1 MDNIP
6 WHAYYFQ
13 SLKISSPPV
22 LTEVIEAQSM
32 VDAAKTAATHM
43 GRLARV
49 EIASP
54 IWEAPQACTILA
66 SEEQREAHAGRIGN

>member
-1 MDNIP
+1 VDNIP
-6 WHAYYFQ
+6 WHAFYFE
-13 SLKISSPPV
+13 SFKNTSPPV

-32 VDAAKTAATHM
+32 TEAAKIATMHM

-54 IWEAPQACTILA
+54 IWVEPQACTILA
-66 SEEQREAHAGRIGN
+66 SEEQREAHAGRFSN

>member
-1 MDNIP
+1 VDNIP

-13 SLKISSPPV
+13 SPKNSSPPV
-22 LTEVIEAQSM
+22 LSEVIEAQSM
-32 VDAAKTAATHM
+32 VDAAKIAATHM

-54 IWEAPQACTILA
+54 IWEEPQVCIILG
-66 SEEQREAHAGRIGN
+66 SEGQREAHAGRTAN